1 MYFYFYFSLIAGVRP
16 PWWAVDLRRLVRQW
30 GRRAGRPGGWIHT
43 EAVRPPRYE
52 TAGAHKL
59 SPSKSQRGGGGG
71 GGGDE
76 FCRVQEQNN
85 KGRKDFTRTLKDS
98 PGAKGKKERV
108 VSGLPHFPADR
119 ALRWTALSG
128 KLTFNWSPTSPSVS
142 SSRGAL
148 DRISSM
154 LNKHTR
160 QIRNTQTWCWI
171 LNNWRAVVKYNK
183 VHSLNYSIWRWFYFF
198 STKFNRKTLQWL
210 EKQPLW
216 RHHYNSDSLLL
227 H

>member
-1 MYFYFYFSLIAGVRP
+1 MKVTCDILNNRSDSGL
-16 PWWAVDLRRLVRQW
+16 
-30 GRRAGRPGGWIHT
+30 
-43 EAVRPPRYE
+43 
-52 TAGAHKL
+52 L
-59 SPSKSQRGGGGG
+59 ST
-71 GGGDE
+71 
-76 FCRVQEQNN
+76 
-85 KGRKDFTRTLKDS
+85 KGLKDFTHTLKDS

-108 VSGLPHFPADR
+108 VSGLPHFPARR

-171 LNNWRAVVKYNK
+171 LNDWHAVVKCNK
-183 VHSLNYSIWRWFYFF
+183 VYLLNYLILRWFDFF
-198 STKFNRKTLQWL
+198 STTFNRKIL
-210 EKQPLW
+210 
-216 RHHYNSDSLLL
+216 
-227 H
+227 